1 MRGGRCQ
8 NRLRTN
14 SETVLKNFYRVPKV
28 AILKVVSVVEMT
40 SYHILLNGNFD
51 QFDQFGQNL
60 SEQFIQLGPQL
71 NFQVYAAGA
80 PR

>member
-1 MRGGRCQ
+1 MWGDRCQ

-51 QFDQFGQNL
+51 IFRSIR
-60 SEQFIQLGPQL
+60 SESVRA
-71 NFQVYAAGA
+71 VYPAWTAIEFSGLRRRIA
-80 PR
+80 

>member
-1 MRGGRCQ
+1 MWGDRCQ

-51 QFDQFGQNL
+51 IFRSIW
-60 SEQFIQLGPQL
+60 SEFVRA
-71 NFQVYAAGA
+71 VYPAWTAIEFAGLRRRSA
-80 PR
+80 